1 MINQPNE
8 LKLLANSDSG
18 KVLIEFLDDQIK
30 QMTDITKMKTWE
42 EVLGKQEAVKILK
55 ELFSFLER
63 AREKQPNTQRT
74 DYK

>member
-42 EVLGKQEAVKILK
+42 EVLGKQEAVRILK